1 MANPIQKEFQ
11 NDLLSRGY
19 SRRQM
24 LNAAALLGSASTL
37 GSLNS
42 EAAWAADAPMQPPK
56 VRIGTNECWTGPM
69 PAGLAALNAVG
80 SQCNRYNP
88 SGEPAA
94 LVRAIAQTEKIPE
107 DHISVWPG
115 AYSALARAVI
125 AFCSPTKGLVTCD
138 PAYETP
144 GEAAAWLGAPYRAV
158 PLRASDYS
166 HDVKA
171 ILAANPNAGLYY
183 ICNPNNPTATMTSM
197 ADIEWLVD
205 NKPADSIVVIDE
217 AYIHWTRDY
226 PNNTATHLAIANKDV
241 MVFRTFSKIFGMAGM
256 RVGYFM
262 ARPDIIKKVSLYDK
276 GEPSSQLPIP
286 SVACATASLADHVSI
301 AARRKELME
310 NRAATVELLTK
321 RNFKVIGVSDAN
333 FLMVD
338 WKTKTAKDMQAAFRA
353 QGVQIAGARW
363 PTWPTMSRITIG
375 SKQDMDGFFA
385 ALNKVAAT

>member
-11 NDLLSRGY
+11 TDLLSRGY

-24 LNAAALLGSASTL
+24 LNAAALLGSASAL
-37 GSLNS
+37 GSLSS
-42 EAAWAADAPMQPPK
+42 EAAWAADAPMQAPK

-144 GEAAAWLGAPYRAV
+144 GEAAAWLSAPYKAV

-171 ILAANPNAGLYY
+171 MLAANPNAGLYY

-205 NKPADSIVVIDE
+205 NKPTGSIVVIDE

-241 MVFRTFSKIFGMAGM
+241 MVFGRSRKSSEWRGCVSVISWLGRTLSKKYRSMTKANP
-256 RVGYFM
+256 RVSC
-262 ARPDIIKKVSLYDK
+262 RSHLSLVR
-276 GEPSSQLPIP
+276 QRAWRTICLLP
-286 SVACATASLADHVSI
+286 
-301 AARRKELME
+301 
-310 NRAATVELLTK
+310 RAAK
-321 RNFKVIGVSDAN
+321 N
-333 FLMVD
+333 
-338 WKTKTAKDMQAAFRA
+338 
-353 QGVQIAGARW
+353 
-363 PTWPTMSRITIG
+363 
-375 SKQDMDGFFA
+375 
-385 ALNKVAAT
+385 